1 MKAKWRPSEEIEELE
16 GLRQWKRGGGGGGG
30 GGINWVRKVNLLY
43 HRKTI

>member
-1 MKAKWRPSEEIEELE
+1 MKAKRRPSEEIEELE
-16 GLRQWKRGGGGGGG
+16 GLRQWKTGGGGGG